1 MYQIVPLAEQ
11 TLSAIYQVH
20 MVRDFPS
27 SELKPLSAILDW
39 MRKGRYVAVGCYQ
52 GEELLAY
59 ACLCRSLSGETL
71 LLDYFAVVGDRRS
84 QGVGSAFLRQ
94 LHQNFQEKEEYQGIV
109 LEIESVESAG
119 TGKNKRLGR
128 EGNSFI
134 SAAGWNRPIFSAG
147 SMGWIIKSSSIPSAR
162 GKVAISSAWS
172 WIAFTAFSSHPN
184 GTASMSPILNLISG
198 FRNFLFPLTNKTPI
212 SFVFQGDR
220 E

>member
-109 LEIESVESAG
+109 LEIESVESARNREEQQLRERRKQFYLRCG
-119 TGKNKRLGR
+119 VEQTDIFCRIYGVDYQILFYPFRQGKSGDFVCLELDSFYRLFLTPQR
-128 EGNSFI
+128 YRQHVSYSQPYQWVSQLSF
-134 SAAGWNRPIFSAG
+134 P
-147 SMGWIIKSSSIPSAR
+147 
-162 GKVAISSAWS
+162 
-172 WIAFTAFSSHPN
+172 TH
-184 GTASMSPILNLISG
+184 
-198 FRNFLFPLTNKTPI
+198 
-212 SFVFQGDR
+212 Q
-220 E
+220 